1 MHFKKLIY
9 LKMKTIIA
17 INLLITM
24 LALINAQAIYQVHS
38 QYKSICD
45 SETGTELGRAI
56 IESELIGNETSLNET
71 SSSILFNITLQ
82 DNNHNEY
89 QANCKIENSDDSNS
103 SYCLFDPPNEDT
115 KLFFKSNS
123 LVIIEGIGE
132 IQFSEDFYI
141 DARGC
146 HNEEDDNPTNSTDE
160 IPEGESTEN
169 ITDYVVDINSTINF
183 TDELPEGESIENIT
197 DYVVDI
203 NSTINF
209 TDELPEGESTENI
222 TDYVVDI
229 NSTINFTDEL
239 PERES
244 TENITDYVNI
254 NVTDE
259 FSENFTFA
267 SDEMENNTNQTT
279 SNITEAEEKLNINL
293 SFRQINFFVFYNYQ
307 ITFKFFGLTTFKFE
321 KGYEISLFLY
331 LMFKDG
337 TLDSKLTEAKCIL
350 DENVNPLDGQA
361 QADFS

>member
-183 TDELPEGESIENIT
+183 TDELPEGESTENIT

-209 TDELPEGESTENI
+209 TDELPEGESIEN
-222 TDYVVDI
+222 DYVV
-229 NSTINFTDEL
+229 E
-239 PERES
+239 
-244 TENITDYVNI
+244 
-254 NVTDE
+254 
-259 FSENFTFA
+259 
-267 SDEMENNTNQTT
+267 Q
-279 SNITEAEEKLNINL
+279 K
-293 SFRQINFFVFYNYQ
+293 
-307 ITFKFFGLTTFKFE
+307 
-321 KGYEISLFLY
+321 ISLIML
-331 LMFKDG
+331 L
-337 TLDSKLTEAKCIL
+337 I
-350 DENVNPLDGQA
+350 
-361 QADFS
+361 